1 MIDTIYRIFKKNKFL
16 YFSKYRQSSEYRNN
30 KRLMKN
36 TPFKTSDTV
45 SGEMKVVEKYWG
57 CPALHYV
64 RYGLFGEGCVV
75 E

>member
-1 MIDTIYRIFKKNKFL
+1 MIDMI
-16 YFSKYRQSSEYRNN
+16 YRQSSEYRNN

-57 CPALHYV
+57 CPCITLCTV
-64 RYGLFGEGCVV
+64 WTFRGRMCC
-75 E
+75 